1 MATNL
6 NMVELLRAG
15 LEREVKH
22 AVTEEIVKEQ
32 LEQFEASIR
41 ERIKPIVNSI
51 SFKGIE
57 STKDAM
63 RLRDELHV
71 YLHYGDEVK
80 EQKI

>member
-1 MATNL
+1 MANSL

-15 LEREVKH
+15 LEKEVKH

-57 STKDAM
+57 SIKDAM
-63 RLRDELHV
+63 RLREELHV

-80 EQKI
+80 

>member
-1 MATNL
+1 MVNSL

-15 LEREVKH
+15 LEKEVKH
-22 AVTEEIVKEQ
+22 AITEEIVKEQ

-41 ERIKPIVNSI
+41 QRIKPVVNSI

-57 STKDAM
+57 SIKDAM
-63 RLRDELHV
+63 RLREELHV
-71 YLHYGDEVK
+71 YLHYSDEVK